1 MTSLSR
7 NRPPSST
14 QLLMRILERPELVL
28 AVRELP
34 APVLGSM
41 IDCIGLEDA
50 GELVALAS
58 TELERLFD
66 QDLWQAAAPGR
77 IMSLSIKNP
86 EAEELAR
93 ELARESG
100 VSLTRAVI
108 SALRAALL
116 RARGRRTSTSVREA
130 VLEVADRCAALPD
143 LDSRPA
149 DEILGYDER
158 GGLV

>member
-1 MTSLSR
+1 
-7 NRPPSST
+7 
-14 QLLMRILERPELVL
+14 
-28 AVRELP
+28 
-34 APVLGSM
+34 
-41 IDCIGLEDA
+41 
-50 GELVALAS
+50 
-58 TELERLFD
+58 
-66 QDLWQAAAPGR
+66 
-77 IMSLSIKNP
+77 MSLSIKNS

-93 ELARESG
+93 ELARETG

-130 VLEVADRCAALPD
+130 VLEVAGRCAALPD

-158 GGLV
+158 GGFV